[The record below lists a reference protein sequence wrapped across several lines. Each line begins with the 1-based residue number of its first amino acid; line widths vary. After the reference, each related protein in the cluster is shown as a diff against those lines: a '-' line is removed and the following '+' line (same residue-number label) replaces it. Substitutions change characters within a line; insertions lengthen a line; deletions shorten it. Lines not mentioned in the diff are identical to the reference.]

1 MIPLGVVA
9 CSPQA
14 LMGKSTT
21 RDLESGEIISRLAS
35 IPVDLRPKNIDQVDS
50 NADYRLVWRSSGSFP
65 DHVIVSRS

>member
-35 IPVDLRPKNIDQVDS
+35 IPVDLRPKTS
-50 NADYRLVWRSSGSFP
+50 TR
-65 DHVIVSRS
+65 